1 MSEDV
6 GGYHPRHVHFYTST
20 GRARVKRVTS
30 TNTRARLLAREERK
44 DAQPPR
50 YGDITLF
57 E

>member
-1 MSEDV
+1 
-6 GGYHPRHVHFYTST
+6 VHFYTAT